1 MFSTSFAYSGFPQI
15 HHTPIWYKIQLIHM
29 PFFIYV
35 ESIPPLP
42 FISRPILSPRE
53 RFTLPY
59 PPPIHRDMTV
69 RHRPILSTAMPT
81 GALLSSRRCVPLSE

>member
-1 MFSTSFAYSGFPQI
+1 FCIKGREAFC
-15 HHTPIWYKIQLIHM
+15 
-29 PFFIYV
+29 
-35 ESIPPLP
+35 LP
-42 FISRPILSPRE
+42 SDCRTRAFISRPILSPRE